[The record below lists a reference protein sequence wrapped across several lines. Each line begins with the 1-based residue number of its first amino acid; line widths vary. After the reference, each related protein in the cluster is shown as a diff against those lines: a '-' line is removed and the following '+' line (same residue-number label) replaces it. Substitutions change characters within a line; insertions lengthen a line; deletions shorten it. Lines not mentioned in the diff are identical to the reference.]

1 MHSGSLD
8 SERWADLDE
17 SWRTLTTDRSR
28 QPERCILLTST
39 GVAECGFGGAV
50 SDLALII
57 LAEPDGSCFLFMVRR
72 DNPSKPM
79 HKNGQSW
86 TLFALTGNP
95 EYVDGEL
102 VASLSAIVSRMEQR
116 LSSLVGTIEICG
128 VSRIRMAIYL

>member
-1 MHSGSLD
+1 MA
-8 SERWADLDE
+8 W
-17 SWRTLTTDRSR
+17 
-28 QPERCILLTST
+28 
-39 GVAECGFGGAV
+39 
-50 SDLALII
+50 
-57 LAEPDGSCFLFMVRR
+57 R

-86 TLFALTGNP
+86 AHYALTGSP
-95 EYVDGEL
+95 EYGDGEL